1 MSQELNATLKECG
14 CWWSTG
20 TTYTVVRI
28 IRGCTLFKANTT
40 SKPSRFQAVLVTD
53 GTKSYCLFIY
63 HCDFLRFSGAA
74 VGFSASGNFFFNHR
88 HSRSSDSKEVACSN
102 RPDSDWNTL
111 VYALHYDGMKK

>member
-1 MSQELNATLKECG
+1 MTLYPLSE
-14 CWWSTG
+14 
-20 TTYTVVRI
+20 
-28 IRGCTLFKANTT
+28 
-40 SKPSRFQAVLVTD
+40 PSRFQAVLVTD

-63 HCDFLRFSGAA
+63 NCGFLRFSRAA
-74 VGFSASGNFFFNHR
+74 IGFSASGNFFFNHR